1 MAETKKC
8 PYCGEEIM
16 AVAKKCRHCGEWLE
30 NDTHS
35 QANHSQSSDTTVS
48 NSNKKTNLWL
58 YIIGAIVIIV
68 LFICLIPRTSG
79 NANGETLTPEVNQRY
94 ETTLQE
100 ISGTADT
107 PVKYADGRFIWY
119 ILTGVGD
126 GMSYSKYLSVYDSKE
141 NKTDEININKTG
153 FPDSEAHIDN
163 VSEYNGKIT
172 VIQSYAANSNGWVE
186 STSVWNIDCHSRKWK
201 CVADR
206 VAGAEIVNGGAAVK
220 ITEATILNP
229 DAPTFD
235 QEYKTVERTIN
246 L

>member
-8 PYCGEEIM
+8 PYCGEDIM
-16 AVAKKCRHCGEWLE
+16 AVAKKCRHCGEWLDKE
-30 NDTHS
+30 TSARPN
-35 QANHSQSSDTTVS
+35 QPQSTITQTPESR
-48 NSNKKTNLWL
+48 KKSFLWL
-58 YIIGAIVIIV
+58 GIVGVIAVIV
-68 LFICLIPRTSG
+68 LCICFIPRTSSPSG
-79 NANGETLTPEVNQRY
+79 IDTTTPEMSQRY

-107 PVKYADGRFIWY
+107 PVKYADGRYIWY
-119 ILTGVGD
+119 ILTGIGD
-126 GMSYSKYLSVYDSKE
+126 GMSYASTLSVYDSQTDKI
-141 NKTDEININKTG
+141 DEININKTG
-153 FPDSEAHIDN
+153 FPDSEAHIEN
-163 VSEYNGKIT
+163 VSEHDGKIT
-172 VIQSYAANSNGWVE
+172 VIQSYATNSNGWVE
-186 STSVWNIDCHSRKWK
+186 STSVWNIDCNSRQWE

-235 QEYKTVERTIN
+235 QEYRTTERIVN

>member
-1 MAETKKC
+1 MAETKRC

-30 NDTHS
+30 NDTPS
-35 QANHSQSSDTTVS
+35 QANHSQSSDATES
-48 NSNKKTNLWL
+48 KSNKKTNLLL
-58 YIIGAIVIIV
+58 YVLASVVVIGLCIW
-68 LFICLIPRTSG
+68 LIPRSS
-79 NANGETLTPEVNQRY
+79 ANSNGVTLTSEASQRY
-94 ETTLQE
+94 EATLQE

-107 PVKYADGRFIWY
+107 PVKYADGRYIWY

-126 GMSYSKYLSVYDSKE
+126 GMSYSTYLSVYDSVE
-141 NKTDEININKTG
+141 DRADEININKTG
-153 FPDSEAHIDN
+153 FPESEAHIES
-163 VSEYNGKIT
+163 VSEHNGKIT

-186 STSVWNIDCHSRKWK
+186 STSVWTIDCNSRQWK

-235 QEYKTVERTIN
+235 QDYRTTERIIN